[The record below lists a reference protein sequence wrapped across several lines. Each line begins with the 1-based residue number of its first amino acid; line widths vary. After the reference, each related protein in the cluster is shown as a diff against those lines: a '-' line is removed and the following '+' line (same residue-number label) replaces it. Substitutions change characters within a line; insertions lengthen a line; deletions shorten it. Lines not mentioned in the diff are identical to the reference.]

1 MNLRLSCALVALLLL
16 ALDVVVHADDAANKK
31 QLARFDGVW
40 KIDKLHINGN
50 DLPPNNIQNLSIRF
64 KDGTMFIDTTD
75 NGETKSTSKLAL
87 TIDPGFDPG
96 LFDVRPENQDK
107 TLEGIYKFEGEQ
119 LKICVNPTGQSRPT
133 EISSADGANIVLILS
148 LKK

>member
-1 MNLRLSCALVALLLL
+1 MYIRLTCAAAVLLLG
-16 ALDVVVHADDAANKK
+16 AVVHADDAANKK

-40 KIDKLHINGN
+40 KVDKLNINGN
-50 DLPPNNIQNLSIRF
+50 DLPPGNIENLSIRF
-64 KDGTMFIDTTD
+64 KDGTMFIDNTT
-75 NGETKSTSKLAL
+75 NGETKVATKLSL
-87 TIDPGFDPG
+87 TIDPNFDPG

-107 TLEGIYKFEGEQ
+107 NLEGIYKFEGEQ